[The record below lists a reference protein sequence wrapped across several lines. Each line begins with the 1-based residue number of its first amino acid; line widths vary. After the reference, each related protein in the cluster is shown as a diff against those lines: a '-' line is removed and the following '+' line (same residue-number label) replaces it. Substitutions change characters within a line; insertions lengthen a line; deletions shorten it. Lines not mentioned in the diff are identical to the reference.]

1 MPRRKPSIP
10 RTTIDSE
17 LSFSRK
23 KDCKDHTIMLGVF
36 HTYVPLKPI
45 TCTKKSQ
52 LMKARYNIACN
63 LSIEDIRILAF
74 YTISSF
80 RCLHYIIMG
89 ILPSLSS
96 KAFILPYHQQCL
108 TMTTFRDHKMKYMQI
123 KMRCLYSLINNSL
136 STIYQILV

>member
-1 MPRRKPSIP
+1 MKRNLEKFDSRYTYLSVTVTDWLTKIQLCATAKTYHQMQQWRKNAPKK
-10 RTTIDSE
+10 TFNTQNNYHQ
-17 LSFSRK
+17 

-74 YTISSF
+74 YTMSSFIGVYTISSWVSYHLYH
-80 RCLHYIIMG
+80 RR
-89 ILPSLSS
+89 LSS
-96 KAFILPYHQQCL
+96 Y
-108 TMTTFRDHKMKYMQI
+108 
-123 KMRCLYSLINNSL
+123 LIISN
-136 STIYQILV
+136 V

>member
-1 MPRRKPSIP
+1 
-10 RTTIDSE
+10 
-17 LSFSRK
+17 
-23 KDCKDHTIMLGVF
+23 MLGVF

-74 YTISSF
+74 YTMSLF

-96 KAFILPYHQQCL
+96 KAFILPYH
-108 TMTTFRDHKMKYMQI
+108 
-123 KMRCLYSLINNSL
+123 
-136 STIYQILV
+136 